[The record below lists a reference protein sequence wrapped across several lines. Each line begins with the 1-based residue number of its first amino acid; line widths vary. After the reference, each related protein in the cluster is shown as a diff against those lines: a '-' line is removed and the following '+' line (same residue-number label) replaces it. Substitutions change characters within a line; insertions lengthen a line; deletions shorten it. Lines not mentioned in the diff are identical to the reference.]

1 MRCELFL
8 FRYASSYLWNL
19 VLKNL
24 TLSLAIFDQHGN
36 FYSLPISSLG
46 KNGVILLK
54 LDQYLSER
62 CSTAY
67 YSLCGCSNRRL
78 CLALPCN
85 NISVPKEKYDTQ
97 GEKKLDI
104 IFSNASSFSNYLT
117 DHHVR
122 KPVYKLWEHC
132 FLVPDP
138 VAFSLT
144 TPVLFNLS

>member
-1 MRCELFL
+1 MI
-8 FRYASSYLWNL
+8 
-19 VLKNL
+19 NL

-36 FYSLPISSLG
+36 FYSLLISSLG
-46 KNGVILLK
+46 KNGVALLK
-54 LDQYLSER
+54 LDQYLSEP
-62 CSTAY
+62 CCNAY
-67 YSLCGCSNRRL
+67 YSLCGYSNRRL

-104 IFSNASSFSNYLT
+104 IFSIAFSFWKIEDWEMYSNYLT

-122 KPVYKLWEHC
+122 KPVYKSWEHC

>member
-1 MRCELFL
+1 MHII
-8 FRYASSYLWNL
+8 RYVVTVY
-19 VLKNL
+19 
-24 TLSLAIFDQHGN
+24 
-36 FYSLPISSLG
+36 
-46 KNGVILLK
+46 
-54 LDQYLSER
+54 
-62 CSTAY
+62 C
-67 YSLCGCSNRRL
+67 NRRL

-104 IFSNASSFSNYLT
+104 IFLIASSFWKIEDWEMYSNYLT

-122 KPVYKLWEHC
+122 KPVYKSWEHC
-132 FLVPDP
+132 YLVPDP